1 MGQLLKQTE
10 FAKHKGVSEAY
21 VSNWIKRHEVPLVK
35 GKLDLEVVETR
46 GIYVITPLR
55 PWNHWYQCIKNLFCT
70 RKHVPE
76 SGSSRTSAGEK
87 II

>member
-1 MGQLLKQTE
+1 
-10 FAKHKGVSEAY
+10 
-21 VSNWIKRHEVPLVK
+21 
-35 GKLDLEVVETR
+35 VETR
-46 GIYVITPLR
+46 GIYAITPLR